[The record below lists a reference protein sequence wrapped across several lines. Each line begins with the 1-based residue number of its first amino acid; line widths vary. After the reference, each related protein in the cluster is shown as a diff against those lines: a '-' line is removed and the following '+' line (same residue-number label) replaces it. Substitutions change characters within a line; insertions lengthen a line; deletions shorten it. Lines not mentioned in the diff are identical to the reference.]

1 MHAFALSSV
10 IRIEMYDL
18 KRKQMKQLKLVLL
31 MLLLT
36 LASSGNAQDKKW
48 EHSINVGIGVALD
61 NVKQLRFVLLIK
73 QVQGLTFT
81 SPAPAYQFC
90 CIHFCISLFH
100 I

>member
-1 MHAFALSSV
+1 MIAHVSDDGRHPCLQPLCVLQSIERSEDDHEGIMQQVFCYFGFVRILSAD
-10 IRIEMYDL
+10 M
-18 KRKQMKQLKLVLL
+18 
-31 MLLLT
+31 
-36 LASSGNAQDKKW
+36 
-48 EHSINVGIGVALD
+48 
-61 NVKQLRFVLLIK
+61 KQLRFVLLIK